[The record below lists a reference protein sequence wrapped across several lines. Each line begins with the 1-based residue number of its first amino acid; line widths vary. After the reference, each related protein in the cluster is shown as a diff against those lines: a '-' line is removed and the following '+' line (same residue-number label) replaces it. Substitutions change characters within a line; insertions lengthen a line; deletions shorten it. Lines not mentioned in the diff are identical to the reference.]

1 MALNPAQS
9 FTVKDAFASSI
20 FFRTMLI
27 VGQSNTAAEGLYQ
40 DIELKSS
47 KEIDTIFGA
56 DSHIAACIKDALT
69 MFASSIVKPK
79 IWVISYQD
87 EVADTARVLTS
98 TVTGTATESKTLKI
112 KLNSL
117 NPDRLSTQV
126 ASVLSLRNTRGAS
139 CGSFARNTI
148 EFGSTVNL
156 RRNFNPKLSNA
167 KTNDVIVE
175 VTVSNGDTENTIAAA
190 IDAAINA
197 KANAIYGS
205 SVATNAVTLTA
216 NHKGLLSNEFSFEI
230 IASSI
235 PAGVSIGTVETTPG
249 AGVVDASAILSISDD
264 ENTPLEELNFDY
276 VSIPNSYSVSALVTD
291 SFAKHENVLAY
302 NNQCLEYKII
312 RGYALDLS
320 NDTALDALAVSEPIV
335 TNGITKIMLIAE
347 KDGLAIKAVN
357 AKTKRNKIENKQ
369 FTPIQRELDKT
380 ITVGNTYTLSD
391 QDGFINIERVLASYA
406 VREILVEIFIPTDF
420 AEADFADG
428 ENTDETTYNRA
439 EVIALFKNYRDIL
452 DGTNVSS
459 ELYGNLFATL
469 VDSDAVIRSQ
479 FEELLDATV
488 SFDAATK
495 QLALQYISKLINPIK
510 SVFTS
515 ASFK

>member
-1 MALNPAQS
+1 MVLNPAQS
-9 FTVKDAFASSI
+9 FTVKDAFASST

-27 VGQSNTAAEGLYQ
+27 VGQSNTATEGLYK
-40 DIELKSS
+40 DIELKTA

-56 DSHIAACIKDALT
+56 DSHIASCIKDALT
-69 MFASSIVKPK
+69 MFANSIVKPQ
-79 IWVISYQD
+79 IWVVSYQD

-117 NPDRLSTQV
+117 NPDRSSTQV

-139 CGSFARNTI
+139 CGSFARNTV
-148 EFGSTVNL
+148 EFGSAVNL
-156 RRNFNPKLSNA
+156 RRNFLPKLSNA

-175 VTVSNGDTENTIAAA
+175 VLVSNGDTENTIAAA

-197 KANAIYGS
+197 KTDAIYDS

-230 IASSI
+230 LTSSI
-235 PAGVSIGTVETTPG
+235 PTGVSIGTVETTPG
-249 AGVVDASAILSISDD
+249 AGVVDASSILTINDD
-264 ENTPLEELNFDY
+264 ENTPLGELDFDY

-302 NNQCLEYKII
+302 SNQCLEYKII

-320 NDTALDALAVSEPIV
+320 NDTALDALAVAEQIA
-335 TNGITKIMLIAE
+335 TNGISKIMLIAE
-347 KDGLAIKAVN
+347 KDGLSIKAVN
-357 AKTKRNKIENKQ
+357 AKTKRDKIENKQ

-391 QDGFINIERVLASYA
+391 KDGFINIERVLASYG
-406 VREILVEIFIPTDF
+406 VREILVEKFIPTDF
-420 AEADFADG
+420 TESDFTTGDS
-428 ENTDETTYNRA
+428 TDETTYNRDG
-439 EVIALFKNYRDIL
+439 VIAIFQKYRDIL

-459 ELYGNLFATL
+459 IYGNQFAGL
-469 VDSDAVIRSQ
+469 VSNSVTIRGE
-479 FEELLDATV
+479 FDELLDATV